1 MARIETGILGGFSGR
16 IGNVVSCYRHGKY
29 YLRTL
34 PEKVNH
40 PNTEKQLAQRMRFTI
55 IQQYLKPISKFIHLG
70 FGAYA
75 DGRSAYNAAMSY
87 NLEHALTGSYP
98 FLSIDFAKARVSQGN
113 LPGALNATM
122 QQSGTNGITVTWEN
136 VGGAKGAK
144 DTDLAVVLL
153 FDPTTKYVASFTSA
167 GKRAYGQAHIILPDT
182 PCNKKLYGYL
192 CFINEAVLAGKLN
205 PENISDS
212 CFCGV
217 VEIGG
222 ENLGSGV

>member
-1 MARIETGILGGFSGR
+1 MARFEKGVLGGFSGK
-16 IGNVVSCYRHGKY
+16 IGNVVSCLRHGKY

-40 PNTEKQLAQRMRFTI
+40 PNTEKQLAQRMRFSLV
-55 IQQYLKPISKFIHLG
+55 QQFLKPICKFIHLG

-75 DGRSAYNAAMSY
+75 EGRSAYNAAMSY

-98 FLSIDFAKARVSQGN
+98 SLSIDFARARVSHGN
-113 LPGALNATM
+113 LPGALNATI
-122 QQSGTNGITVTWEN
+122 QQAGTNGATVTWEN
-136 VGGAKGAK
+136 VTGAKGAR

-153 FDPTTKYVASFTSA
+153 FDPTTKYVASFMSA
-167 GKRAYGQAHIILPDT
+167 GKRAEGQAHIILPET
-182 PCNKKLYGYL
+182 SGSKKLYGYL
-192 CFINEAVLAGKLN
+192 CFINEAVLAGKLY

-222 ENLGSGV
+222 